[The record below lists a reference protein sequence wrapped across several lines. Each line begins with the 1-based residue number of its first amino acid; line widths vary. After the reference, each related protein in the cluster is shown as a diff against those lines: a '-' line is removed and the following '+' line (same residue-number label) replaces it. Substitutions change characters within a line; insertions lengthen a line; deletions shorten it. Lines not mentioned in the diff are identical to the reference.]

1 MSQISPIASP
11 AADSV
16 GSSTPPAPPSAPAAP
31 TQSPATAATPEAN
44 QRLVIQESGEVGV
57 FVYTILDRA
66 TGRVIVQLPRE
77 SVAEM
82 ARLST
87 YAAGQVI
94 TTTV

>member
-1 MSQISPIASP
+1 MSQISPIADTAGSDAASAVGPTSP
-11 AADSV
+11 
-16 GSSTPPAPPSAPAAP
+16 
-31 TQSPATAATPEAN
+31 PATATNAPAHATDAN
-44 QRLVIQESGEVGV
+44 QRLVIQESGELGV
-57 FVYTILDRA
+57 FVYTILDRT
-66 TGRVIVQLPRE
+66 TGRVIVQIPRE